1 MPHVANNHV
10 QSNLQNALHGETS
23 SQLHRVGQNGPQ
35 VEAVIN
41 TNGNNGRN
49 VDETDVIGQSGGRNN
64 TNRDNKNGGRGRL
77 PPNDS
82 SNEHGSSEDH
92 YIDNRR
98 RHDHHLRRDP
108 FTTRILGSYIPIA
121 LEKPLKLEI
130 YNSTIDPDEH
140 VEHIRAQWAIRCKLI
155 VLTLKGAAMTCFKG
169 LEDNSKH
176 EENYA

>member
-1 MPHVANNHV
+1 METMVETLMKLMLLDRVA
-10 QSNLQNALHGETS
+10 
-23 SQLHRVGQNGPQ
+23 
-35 VEAVIN
+35 EA
-41 TNGNNGRN
+41 
-49 VDETDVIGQSGGRNN
+49 GRNN

-98 RHDHHLRRDP
+98 RHDHHLGRDP

>member
-1 MPHVANNHV
+1 MSKATSKMRSTAKLHPSYTESAKTAHRWKPSSTQMETMVETLMKLMLLDRVA
-10 QSNLQNALHGETS
+10 
-23 SQLHRVGQNGPQ
+23 
-35 VEAVIN
+35 EA
-41 TNGNNGRN
+41 
-49 VDETDVIGQSGGRNN
+49 GRNN

-121 LEKPLKLEI
+121 LEKPLKLEL

-169 LEDNSKH
+169 LEV
-176 EENYA
+176 